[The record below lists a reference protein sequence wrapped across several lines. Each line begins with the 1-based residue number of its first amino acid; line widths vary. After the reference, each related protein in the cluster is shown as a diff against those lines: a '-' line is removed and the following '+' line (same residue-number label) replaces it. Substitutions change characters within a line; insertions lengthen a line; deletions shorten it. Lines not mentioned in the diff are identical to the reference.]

1 MPTRSA
7 PPDILTILSA
17 IVGAPI
23 LFAFLLG
30 GLPVLIPLLI
40 HRWLVPGKT
49 LARVPAIAVPQL
61 AG

>member
-7 PPDILTILSA
+7 PPDILTILSFIA
-17 IVGAPI
+17 GAPI

-30 GLPVLIPLLI
+30 GLPLLIPLLI
-40 HRWLVPGKT
+40 HRWLLPGQA
-49 LARVPAIAVPQL
+49 LARGPASAVPQP

>member
-7 PPDILTILSA
+7 PPDILTILSFIA
-17 IVGAPI
+17 GAPI

-40 HRWLVPGKT
+40 RRWLLPGQA
-49 LARVPAIAVPQL
+49 LARGAASAVPQL